1 FIIHVDIPADIETA
15 WQVLQADTTLR
26 NALDQRAL
34 R

>member
-1 FIIHVDIPADIETA
+1 IENA

-26 NALDQRAL
+26 SALGQRAL

>member
-1 FIIHVDIPADIETA
+1 A

-26 NALDQRAL
+26 SALEQRAL

>member
-1 FIIHVDIPADIETA
+1 A

-26 NALDQRAL
+26 SALGQRAL

>member
-1 FIIHVDIPADIETA
+1 

-26 NALDQRAL
+26 SALEQRAL

>member
-1 FIIHVDIPADIETA
+1 DIENA

-26 NALDQRAL
+26 SALGQRAL

>member
-1 FIIHVDIPADIETA
+1 NA

-26 NALDQRAL
+26 SALEQRAL

>member
-1 FIIHVDIPADIETA
+1 PRDIENA

-26 NALDQRAL
+26 SALEQRAL

>member
-1 FIIHVDIPADIETA
+1 DIENA

-26 NALDQRAL
+26 SALEQRAL

>member
-1 FIIHVDIPADIETA
+1 NA

-26 NALDQRAL
+26 SALGQRAL

>member
-1 FIIHVDIPADIETA
+1 

-26 NALDQRAL
+26 SALGQRAL

>member
-1 FIIHVDIPADIETA
+1 HVDIPRDIEKA

-26 NALDQRAL
+26 SALEQRAL

>member
-1 FIIHVDIPADIETA
+1 ENA

-26 NALDQRAL
+26 SALEQRAL

>member
-1 FIIHVDIPADIETA
+1 KA

-26 NALDQRAL
+26 SALEQRAL

>member
-1 FIIHVDIPADIETA
+1 ENA

-26 NALDQRAL
+26 SALGQRAL